1 MPLSKKLKESL
12 KMKVSI
18 IGAGNVGSLTAMRLA
33 QEGLADILLIDIVK
47 GLAQGKAA
55 DLEDARVIL
64 KYNYNILGTDDIK
77 LIKDSDVIVVTAGL
91 VRKPGMTREDL
102 LNKNAVILKDI
113 SLEIKKITPDSIVVV
128 ITNPLDLMTYL
139 ALKTTG
145 FKRNRVFGMGIN
157 LDAARFANLVSKELN
172 LAVTDIDACVIGTHG
187 EGMIPLSRFT
197 KIKGVGLDEFIDD
210 KKMEILLSKTVGR
223 GAEIV
228 SLLGSG
234 SAYFAPS
241 AAITA
246 VVKAILKDEKRTLG
260 VCAYLDGEY
269 GLNDIA
275 IGVPCLIGRKGIE
288 NIIELDLNNSEKK
301 MLVKSAETIRQLIKQ
316 LPF

>member
-1 MPLSKKLKESL
+1 
-12 KMKVSI
+12 MKVSV
-18 IGAGNVGSLTAMRLA
+18 IGGGNVGSLTAMRLA

-55 DLEDARVIL
+55 DLEDARSIL
-64 KYNYNILGTDDIK
+64 KYNYNIQGTDDIK

-102 LNKNAVILKDI
+102 LNKNAAILKDI
-113 SLEIKKITPDSIVVV
+113 SLEIKKITPNSLVIVV
-128 ITNPLDLMTYL
+128 TNPLDLMTYFV
-139 ALKTTG
+139 LKNTG
-145 FKRNRVFGMGIN
+145 FNSNHVFGMGIN

-172 LAVTDIDACVIGTHG
+172 LAVTDIDACVIGAHG

-197 KIKGVGLDEFIDD
+197 KIKGVTLDEFIDD
-210 KKMEILLSKTVGR
+210 KKMEILLNKTVDR
-223 GAEIV
+223 GAQIV

-241 AAITA
+241 AAIAA

-260 VCAYLDGEY
+260 VSAYLNGEY
-269 GLNDIA
+269 GLSDVT

-288 NIIELDLNNSEKK
+288 KIIELELNRSEKEALTK
-301 MLVKSAETIRQLIKQ
+301 AAETIRQLIKQ
-316 LPF
+316 LPL

>member
-1 MPLSKKLKESL
+1 
-12 KMKVSI
+12 MKVSV
-18 IGAGNVGSLTAMRLA
+18 IGGGNVGSLAAMRLA

-55 DLEDARVIL
+55 DLEDARSIL
-64 KYNYNILGTDDIK
+64 KYNYNIQGTDDIK

-102 LNKNAVILKDI
+102 LNKNSAILKDI
-113 SLEIKKITPDSIVVV
+113 SLEIKKITPNSLVIVV
-128 ITNPLDLMTYL
+128 TNPLDLMTYFV
-139 ALKTTG
+139 LKNTG
-145 FKRNRVFGMGIN
+145 FNSNRVFGMGIN

-172 LAVTDIDACVIGTHG
+172 LAVTDIDACVIGAHG

-197 KIKGVGLDEFIDD
+197 KIKGVTLDEFIDD
-210 KKMEILLSKTVGR
+210 KKMEILLNKTVNR

-241 AAITA
+241 AAIAA

-260 VCAYLDGEY
+260 VSAYLNGEY
-269 GLNDIA
+269 GLSDVT

-288 NIIELDLNNSEKK
+288 KIIELELNRSEKEALTK
-301 MLVKSAETIRQLIKQ
+301 AAETIRQLIKQ
-316 LPF
+316 LPL